1 MPALSHKP
9 GRGPVRIPTA
19 PGSAPRAASRSA
31 GPRAEPL
38 PASRTPN
45 TPGRLAAARRAAT
58 PQRSG
63 PPEQP
68 GRAGSADPEAPRPH
82 TLERR
87 THEATLPA
95 VLLRAPPAGDRHIPE
110 EPARTRNRRQPAAG
124 AAPPSSQQ
132 LFPPPLSE
140 PAGRCRP
147 GQETAPVAPAAR
159 HDQPGAPASPV
170 RQRRRTAP
178 VSRGPE
184 VGSMDWSPGS
194 SAGRDGFRR
203 SARGPAARRTC

>member
-1 MPALSHKP
+1 MPAPSRRP
-9 GRGPVRIPTA
+9 GSLRIPTA

-63 PPEQP
+63 PPERP
-68 GRAGSADPEAPRPH
+68 AGASPAGPEAPRPH

-95 VLLRAPPAGDRHIPE
+95 VPLRTPPADDRHIPE

-132 LFPPPLSE
+132 LFPPPSSELS
-140 PAGRCRP
+140 GRCRP
-147 GQETAPVAPAAR
+147 GQETAPVALTEH
-159 HDQPGAPASPV
+159 HDRPGAPAPPA
-170 RQRRRTAP
+170 RRRRRTAP

-184 VGSMDWSPGS
+184 AGSTDWSPGS
-194 SAGRDGFRR
+194 SAGRDESRR